1 MRSAARRGQHHGNN
15 SLEKMLSHQLAVL
28 PALTLRTGQRALK
41 YADQTHYSREDSV
54 ELARLTNAS
63 ARASAAYTEGMLA
76 LQRMRQGGSQ
86 GRSARSSN
94 LVPAA
99 QESVGL
105 DVVLVENAC
114 ASVRWSAKFA
124 RVTKGQYVYA

>member
-1 MRSAARRGQHHGNN
+1 MSFKTTSERYPDLEAHLIAHHEWTNP
-15 SLEKMLSHQLAVL
+15 EVTAVPL
-28 PALTLRTGQRALK
+28 
-41 YADQTHYSREDSV
+41 
-54 ELARLTNAS
+54 